1 MHLCTEQFLVS
12 VTFKKVQE
20 IETAVNVNFHH
31 AYIFKVTKYPLKSAN
46 NNRDFNLKNDLQI
59 LN

>member
-1 MHLCTEQFLVS
+1 MS
-12 VTFKKVQE
+12 
-20 IETAVNVNFHH
+20 FHH
-31 AYIFKVTKYPLKSAN
+31 AYIFEVTKYPLKSAN